1 MENIGIFLFVIVILA
16 LIWDTVQT
24 LKIQL
29 HTNIYET
36 NPIIGPHPNNATV
49 FIYFT
54 IWIMGIIVAFL
65 YFSKDINLMLDSIV
79 LAVEA
84 YAIRGNIKLGL

>member
-1 MENIGIFLFVIVILA
+1 
-16 LIWDTVQT
+16 
-24 LKIQL
+24 
-29 HTNIYET
+29 
-36 NPIIGPHPNNATV
+36 
-49 FIYFT
+49 
-54 IWIMGIIVAFL
+54 MGIIVAFL